1 MKRYFMIA
9 MACVLV
15 LAVGVVVYGAWLN
28 KEGENVI
35 ADRMNNRALSLQ
47 GVPVQRRHISPVL
60 RWQSVHLSADEM
72 VDAVARV
79 DGIVQAVMIDRQSY
93 VQQGQVIVQLQNEE
107 LPLKIKQTDSA
118 IAAKEADKKRT
129 YNAYQRHQM
138 LLDQNATSLQQLD
151 EAEANYK
158 AVLASIDE
166 LHAQREQ
173 LFVQLN
179 RQNIEAPIS
188 GDVLM
193 LYRRPGTFVTAG
205 TSVALIGGFDKLQ
218 FKVSMPDRQ
227 IRSMMP
233 LDENKQLYFP
243 QKDFDK
249 VYYTDYGAGNA
260 GDDQQFQ
267 AHIASVTPELDV
279 PAEMR
284 YVVWEIDNGSG
295 MLEPKTYS
303 NMYIKT
309 MQDMDVLAAPLSA
322 MVDQNNNAVYV
333 LGSDGNLEHR
343 SIRTGADD
351 GRYIE
356 ILDGLQAGDLVIIS
370 GTDGL
375 ETGTRADVEIR
386 EDE

>member
-1 MKRYFMIA
+1 M
-9 MACVLV
+9 
-15 LAVGVVVYGAWLN
+15 
-28 KEGENVI
+28 
-35 ADRMNNRALSLQ
+35 
-47 GVPVQRRHISPVL
+47 
-60 RWQSVHLSADEM
+60 
-72 VDAVARV
+72 
-79 DGIVQAVMIDRQSY
+79 
-93 VQQGQVIVQLQNEE
+93 
-107 LPLKIKQTDSA
+107 
-118 IAAKEADKKRT
+118 
-129 YNAYQRHQM
+129 
-138 LLDQNATSLQQLD
+138 
-151 EAEANYK
+151 
-158 AVLASIDE
+158 
-166 LHAQREQ
+166 
-173 LFVQLN
+173 
-179 RQNIEAPIS
+179 
-188 GDVLM
+188 
-193 LYRRPGTFVTAG
+193 
-205 TSVALIGGFDKLQ
+205 ALIGGFDKLQ